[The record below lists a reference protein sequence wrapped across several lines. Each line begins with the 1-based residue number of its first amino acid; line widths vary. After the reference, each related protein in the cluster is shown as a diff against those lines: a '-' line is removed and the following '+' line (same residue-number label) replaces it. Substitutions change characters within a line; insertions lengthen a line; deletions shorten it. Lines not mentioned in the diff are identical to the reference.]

1 MRILHVS
8 DAYLPK
14 QGGIEVQ
21 VHDLATRQAEAGHE
35 VTVLTCAP
43 EHRAGTNRSTDAV
56 PDAATTRVHAPAGAR
71 AVPGVGGRE
80 GSGDAA
86 DGTEPEP
93 QVRVRRVRVPWGR
106 IRRTNTTL
114 RRLIRDEQVEVV
126 HAHLSVLSPLSI
138 LAVRTAAKDG
148 VPVVATLHS
157 LWWFATPLYAIADL
171 VVRWSHWPVQWTAVS
186 ELAAEPMR
194 GVLRGRA
201 EVSILPNGI
210 DPGAWLVEPQPRE
223 ADDVLVVTVMRLAA
237 RKRPRALLKAFRQAL
252 DQLPA
257 GIRLRLVVI
266 GDGPL
271 RPKLE
276 RDVARLRL
284 TGQVELRGAQRRDQ
298 IRELYR
304 RADLYIAPAVLES
317 FGIAALEAR
326 SAGLPVIA
334 RAQTGIADFIRHREH
349 GLLARDDAGLA
360 AALAELA
367 TTPQQRAR
375 MSATSRATA
384 PEWGWGEVL
393 QRCDLAYKVAHEVS
407 GTRR

>member
-21 VHDLATRQAEAGHE
+21 VHDLASRQAETGHQ
-35 VTVLTCAP
+35 VAVVTCAP
-43 EHRAGTNRSTDAV
+43 DLPGRSAPAMADPDEAV
-56 PDAATTRVHAPAGAR
+56 PVHR
-71 AVPGVGGRE
+71 LRI
-80 GSGDAA
+80 
-86 DGTEPEP
+86 
-93 QVRVRRVRVPWGR
+93 PWGR
-106 IRRTNTTL
+106 VRRTNTEL
-114 RRLIRDEQVEVV
+114 RRIIREGDVDVV

-138 LAVRTAAKDG
+138 LAVRAAARDG

-157 LWWFATPLYAIADL
+157 LWWFATPLYAIADV
-171 VVRWSHWPVQWTAVS
+171 VVRWSRWSVQWTAVS
-186 ELAAEPMR
+186 ELAAAPLR
-194 GVLRGRA
+194 GVLRRRA

-210 DPGAWLVEPQPRE
+210 DPGAWQVDPQPRE
-223 ADDVLVVTVMRLAA
+223 ADDVVAVTVMRLAG
-237 RKRPRALLKAFRQAL
+237 RKRPRQLLKAFRQAL
-252 DQLPA
+252 DRLPD
-257 GIRLRLVVI
+257 GVRLRLVVV

-271 RPKLE
+271 RPRLE
-276 RDVARLRL
+276 RDVERLRL

-334 RAQTGIADFIRHREH
+334 REQTGIADFIGHREH
-349 GLLARDDAGLA
+349 GLLARNDAGLA
-360 AALAELA
+360 VALVELA
-367 TTPQQRAR
+367 GASQLRAR

-393 QRCDLAYKVAHEVS
+393 QRCDLAYKVAHEITREARSPRRRSS
-407 GTRR
+407 GAAAAER